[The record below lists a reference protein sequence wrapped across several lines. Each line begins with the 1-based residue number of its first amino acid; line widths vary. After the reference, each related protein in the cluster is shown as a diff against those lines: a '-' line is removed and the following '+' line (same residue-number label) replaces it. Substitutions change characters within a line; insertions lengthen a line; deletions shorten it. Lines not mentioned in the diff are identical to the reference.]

1 MLTFDGDGDVDAPHS
16 LVLILDFLIIVPLIS
31 EYKFNVTVV
40 EILRLGFV

>member
-16 LVLILDFLIIVPLIS
+16 LLILDFLIIVPLIS